1 MDGGMTVILMVPA
14 ADVIWQPAKPYE
26 HIDPSSLPIAE
37 KLALFYHNLIQ
48 SSSIILGEQ
57 SV

>member
-14 ADVIWQPAKPYE
+14 ADVIWQPAKPLE
-26 HIDPSSLPIAE
+26 IIDPSSRPIAE

-48 SSSIILGEQ
+48 RHSIILG
-57 SV
+57 